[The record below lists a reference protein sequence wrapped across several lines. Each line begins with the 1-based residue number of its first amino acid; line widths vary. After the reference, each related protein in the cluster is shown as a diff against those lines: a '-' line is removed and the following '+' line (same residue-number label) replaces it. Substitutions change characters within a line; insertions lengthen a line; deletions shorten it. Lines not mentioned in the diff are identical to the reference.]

1 MIRLWKSK
9 IHYLW
14 SMSASLTREDIISV
28 LRQQKDFLHK
38 KFYVK
43 TIGIFGSFARNEANE
58 NSDID
63 FLVEFEE
70 GNLDYYMIR
79 RNLNDFLSAEFKREV
94 DIAIS
99 KALKPF
105 YKDTILKQAV
115 YAWFR
120 QEMHWGSSFLIE

>member
-1 MIRLWKSK
+1 MNTP
-9 IHYLW
+9 
-14 SMSASLTREDIISV
+14 LTKEEIINT
-28 LRQQKDFLHK
+28 LRQQKDLLRT

-43 TIGIFGSFARNEANE
+43 NIGIFGSFARNEANE
-58 NSDID
+58 KSDID

-70 GNLDYYMIR
+70 GNLDYYLIR

-105 YKDTILKQAV
+105 YKDSILNQAV
-115 YAWFR
+115 YA
-120 QEMHWGSSFLIE
+120 

>member
-14 SMSASLTREDIISV
+14 NMSDSLTREDIISV

-120 QEMHWGSSFLIE
+120 QEMHWGSSFLI

>member
-1 MIRLWKSK
+1 MSK
-9 IHYLW
+9 P
-14 SMSASLTREDIISV
+14 LTKEEIIST
-28 LRQQKDFLHK
+28 LRQQKDLLRT

-43 TIGIFGSFARNEANE
+43 SIGIFGSFARNEANE

-63 FLVEFEE
+63 FLVDFEE

-79 RNLNDFLSAEFKREV
+79 RNLNDFLSDEFKREV

-105 YKDTILKQAV
+105 YKDMILKQAI
-115 YAWFR
+115 YA
-120 QEMHWGSSFLIE
+120 

>member
-1 MIRLWKSK
+1 MNN
-9 IHYLW
+9 
-14 SMSASLTREDIISV
+14 ALTKEEIINT
-28 LRQQKDFLHK
+28 LRQQKDLLRT

-43 TIGIFGSFARNEANE
+43 SIGIFGSFARNEADE

-79 RNLNDFLSAEFKREV
+79 RNLNDFLASEFKREV

-105 YKDTILKQAV
+105 YKDIILKQAV
-115 YAWFR
+115 YA
-120 QEMHWGSSFLIE
+120 

>member
-1 MIRLWKSK
+1 MNNP
-9 IHYLW
+9 
-14 SMSASLTREDIISV
+14 LTKEEIISV
-28 LRQQKDFLHK
+28 LRQQKDLLRT

-43 TIGIFGSFARNEANE
+43 NIGIFGSFARNEANE
-58 NSDID
+58 KSDID

-79 RNLNDFLSAEFKREV
+79 RNLNDFLAAEFKREV

-105 YKDTILKQAV
+105 YKDMILKQAV
-115 YAWFR
+115 YA
-120 QEMHWGSSFLIE
+120 

>member
-1 MIRLWKSK
+1 MNN
-9 IHYLW
+9 
-14 SMSASLTREDIISV
+14 ALTKEEIISV
-28 LRQQKDFLHK
+28 LRQQKDLLRT

-43 TIGIFGSFARNEANE
+43 NIGIFGSFARNEANE
-58 NSDID
+58 KSDID

-115 YAWFR
+115 YA
-120 QEMHWGSSFLIE
+120 

>member
-1 MIRLWKSK
+1 MNNP
-9 IHYLW
+9 
-14 SMSASLTREDIISV
+14 LTKEEIISV
-28 LRQQKDFLHK
+28 LRQQKELLRT

-43 TIGIFGSFARNEANE
+43 NIGIFGSFARNEANE

-79 RNLNDFLSAEFKREV
+79 RNLNDFLATEFKREV

-105 YKDTILKQAV
+105 YKDMILKQAV
-115 YAWFR
+115 YA
-120 QEMHWGSSFLIE
+120 